1 MSRKYR
7 EILNK
12 TQYLFN
18 HQNLCCHL
26 QRTPRLHTLGW
37 SNRQILDNLQIEDP
51 LYLMVCITYFREYR
65 LLRSRLTNLVMLTY
79 VWNRLSSEKINV
91 FHFSESISK
100 YAEHHFSGFEYV
112 APIKMVY
119 AMPFFRKV
127 HHCEGICWWH
137 IQTLFV
143 RYYSWQPPHLP

>member
-65 LLRSRLTNLVMLTY
+65 LLRDRLTNLVMLAY
-79 VWNRLSSEKINV
+79 VRNLLSSEKNKRFPLFRV
-91 FHFSESISK
+91 HFQVRRAPSFPVSNMLHQYKWFARCPSSEKSTI
-100 YAEHHFSGFEYV
+100 
-112 APIKMVY
+112 
-119 AMPFFRKV
+119 
-127 HHCEGICWWH
+127 
-137 IQTLFV
+137 
-143 RYYSWQPPHLP
+143 